1 MDEALCTPSEHLVSR
16 RRLLGAAAAGCGVG
30 GLGGLLEPVIAEELK
45 KQEKQVLF
53 VWLDGGISQL
63 ESWDPKPN
71 TQFGGPYRAIPTS
84 VPGIQIGELLPR
96 TAKQMHH
103 LSIVR
108 NLHTQDN
115 SHSAGVGR
123 INRGDPKNRGVVYPY
138 LGSAVAK
145 LMGPTSSGMPP
156 YCWVKPM
163 SGGFKTA
170 DAGFLPAKYG
180 ALALGDGKP
189 MSGGFKTADAGF
201 LPAKYGAMAFGDG
214 KPPANLLLHE
224 SMTSEQNEARNELR
238 EMFNSRFSDRRR
250 KDLAD
255 ANSYVFDVADTLM
268 RRMDLFDDT
277 KISARD
283 KDRYGRHALGRHML
297 MGRRLIEAGV
307 RFVKVNS
314 YHWDSHGD
322 NFNACESLIPQ
333 FDQPFAALIE
343 DLNDRGMLDNVL
355 VIAMSEFG
363 RTPKIN
369 SHVGRDHWPE
379 AWSVVMGG
387 CGISRG
393 HVVGKTNR
401 LGTFVDG
408 EEYDIGHLFHTWFG
422 ALGVPKEMMEYD
434 NAGQPLPVAHDD
446 CFAIKELLT

>member
-1 MDEALCTPSEHLVSR
+1 MNASPNNSPLCNANDHVVSR
-16 RRLLGAAAAGCGVG
+16 RQLLGAAAAGAAGVG
-30 GLGGLLEPVIAEELK
+30 GLGGLLQPVVGEELK
-45 KQEKQVLF
+45 QQEKQVLF

-84 VPGIQIGELLPR
+84 VPGVHISELLPH
-96 TAKQMHH
+96 TAQQLHH

-108 NLHTQDN
+108 SVHTQDN

-123 INRGDPKNRGVVYPY
+123 INRGDPKNRGVIYPY

-145 LMGPTSSGMPP
+145 LLGPTASGLPP
-156 YCWVKPM
+156 YCWVKPY

-180 ALALGDGKP
+180 ALA
-189 MSGGFKTADAGF
+189 
-201 LPAKYGAMAFGDG
+201 FGDAQ
-214 KPPANLLLHE
+214 PPENILLNE
-224 SMTSEQNEARNELR
+224 SITPEQNELRNDLR
-238 EMFNSRFSDRRR
+238 KRFNQQFATGRRR
-250 KDLAD
+250 DNVD
-255 ANSYVFDVADTLM
+255 ANSYVYDVADTLM
-268 RRMDLFDDT
+268 QRLDLFDDSKVT
-277 KISARD
+277 ARD
-283 KDRYGRHALGRHML
+283 KERYGQHALGRHML

-333 FDQPFAALIE
+333 FDQPFAALLE
-343 DLNDRGMLDNVL
+343 DLDERGMLDNVL

-363 RTPKIN
+363 RTPRIN

-387 CGISRG
+387 AGIRRG
-393 HVVGKTNR
+393 QVVGKTNT
-401 LGTFVDG
+401 LGTFVDSQ
-408 EEYDIGHLFHTWFG
+408 EYDIGHLFHTWFR
-422 ALGVPKEMMEYD
+422 ALGVPPEMMEYD
-434 NAGQPLPVAHDD
+434 NNGQPLPVAHDD
-446 CFAIKELLT
+446 CSPIDELLS

>member
-1 MDEALCTPSEHLVSR
+1 MTSQNSEQKRHSLCAPTDHLLSR
-16 RRLLGAAAAGCGVG
+16 RRLLGATAGAVGAG
-30 GLGGLLEPVIAEELK
+30 GLGGLFRPLVAEELK
-45 KQEKQVLF
+45 AKEKQVIF

-84 VPGIQIGELLPR
+84 VPGIHIGELMSK

-108 NLHTQDN
+108 SMHTRDN

-123 INRGDPKNRGVVYPY
+123 INRGDPKDRGVVYPY

-145 LMGPTSSGMPP
+145 LMGPTSSGLPP
-156 YCWVKPM
+156 YCWVKPY

-170 DAGFLPAKYG
+170 DAGFLPSKYG
-180 ALALGDGKP
+180 ALA
-189 MSGGFKTADAGF
+189 
-201 LPAKYGAMAFGDG
+201 FGDG
-214 KPPANLLLHE
+214 KAPENLLLNPSVTPQE
-224 SMTSEQNEARNELR
+224 NEIRNELR
-238 EMFNSRFSDRRR
+238 KKFDQRFVQGRR

-268 RRMDLFDDT
+268 KRLDLFDES
-277 KISARD
+277 KIPARD
-283 KDRYGRHALGRHML
+283 KDRYGHHALGRHML
-297 MGRRLIEAGV
+297 MARRLIEAGV

-322 NFNACESLIPQ
+322 NFNACESLVPQ
-333 FDQPFAALIE
+333 FDQPFAALLE
-343 DLNDRGMLDNVL
+343 DLHERDMLDNVM
-355 VIAMSEFG
+355 VIAISEFG

-379 AWSVVMGG
+379 AWSVAMGG
-387 CGISRG
+387 GGIKRG
-393 HVVGKTNR
+393 QIVGKTNK
-401 LGTFVDG
+401 LGTFVDS
-408 EEYDIGHLFHTWFG
+408 EEYDIGHLFHTWFK
-422 ALGVPKEMMEYD
+422 ALGVPEKMMEY
-434 NAGQPLPVAHDD
+434 NVSGQPLPVAHEE
-446 CFAIKELLT
+446 CHAIEDLLV